1 MNISAKEAIEFIDFR
16 LKDYFI
22 IQEKE
27 KHSRSGKVAELAIMD
42 LKRARDILIQGERD
56 YL

>member
-1 MNISAKEAIEFIDFR
+1 MGISAKEAIEFIDFR

-22 IQEKE
+22 IHEKE

-42 LKRARDILIQGERD
+42 LKRARDILVQGERD

>member
-1 MNISAKEAIEFIDFR
+1 MNISSREAIEFIDFR

-27 KHSRSGKVAELAIMD
+27 KHSRSGKVVELAIMD
-42 LKRARDILIQGERD
+42 LKRARDILVQGERD